1 MIQLHARAW
10 LKIAKLRIRCCL
22 VGSKFVPSIESGRW
36 SVFWGMS
43 KNISYLWFTWGVVRS
58 PVNTFCISQRV
69 IYSLVIRTQWKTAKS
84 LGSCEW
90 DKWNRKGLGW
100 KPLWPGMR
108 IERQRWLI
116 LSLEVSIVGWPS
128 ITGTGVSARDSAMV
142 SNHTS

>member
-22 VGSKFVPSIESGRW
+22 AGSKFVPSIESERW

-43 KNISYLWFTWGVVRS
+43 ENILYLWFKWGAVRS

-69 IYSLVIRTQWKTAKS
+69 IYSLVIWTQWKTAKS
-84 LGSCEW
+84 LGSCEG
-90 DKWNRKGLGW
+90 DKWKGKRLGW
-100 KPLWPGMR
+100 NPVWPGRR

-116 LSLEVSIVGWPS
+116 LSLEVSVLGWPS
-128 ITGTGVSARDSAMV
+128 ITGSRVSARDSAMV
-142 SNHTS
+142 SNHAS